1 MPPRAIPYVPSR
13 AIPVKR
19 LHLIASIALFCS
31 AAACSAVAAGAEGFW
46 LGYERMEGMPAEK
59 KGDRWYYQNRLS
71 IMDGVIRLEKLPV
84 IRNGKHLS
92 YSASDGAFPVFRG
105 RLVEGKD
112 ATVANLEIESCDYCR
127 MAGDVHAPEGQKA
140 WQVFHHG
147 IERQGEPKDYPIRFL
162 SGDSITLDK
171 ITFHRVQRIEPTRN
185 IRKELR

>member
-1 MPPRAIPYVPSR
+1 M
-13 AIPVKR
+13 KR

-105 RLVEGKD
+105 RLVVGKN
-112 ATVANLEIESCDYCR
+112 ATVANLEIESCDYCGEVR
-127 MAGDVHAPEGQKA
+127 DPKNPDGPKA
-140 WQVFHHG
+140 WHVPYHG
-147 IERQGEPKDYPIRFL
+147 LEKQGEPKDYPIRFL
-162 SGDSITLDK
+162 SADSIALDK
-171 ITFHRVQRIEPTRN
+171 ITFHRVTRFTP
-185 IRKELR
+185 